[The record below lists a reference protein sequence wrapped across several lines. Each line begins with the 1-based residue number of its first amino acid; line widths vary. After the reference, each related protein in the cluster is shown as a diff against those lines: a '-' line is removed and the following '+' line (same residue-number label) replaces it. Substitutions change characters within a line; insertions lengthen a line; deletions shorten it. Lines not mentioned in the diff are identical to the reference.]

1 ERRPPSLARCA
12 LASTRGPRGGGAV
25 AESFQSVCRS
35 RTHGVRTKVRAP
47 QRLARETCGS
57 QARLGAGRHGK
68 IRGWLVLTLVQL
80 AGGVSEY
87 ILHPAPRQPLAC
99 RERRQRALDDGGGVR
114 LESPHRRLCIH
125 PTRSIVPRSR
135 GRPDL
140 PSARRRIHAVGDSMR
155 ASIMTA
161 RTSGQ
166 MTPRASVGG
175 GRRLAISWGDHLGS
189 LAQPGVHLTRALPER
204 GQRRIQKDLSRFQGQ
219 AQRAPPVIADLPA
232 SPRQREQDP
241 PFYLWVWVWHFRQYR
256 LRALQRFFRLQEVAP
271 RGSAIEVGF
280 AQPQQPRATLGE
292 RCVRT
297 SAEVLERGGV
307 LVAQPPDLATRIQ
320 RN

>member
-1 ERRPPSLARCA
+1 
-12 LASTRGPRGGGAV
+12 
-25 AESFQSVCRS
+25 
-35 RTHGVRTKVRAP
+35 
-47 QRLARETCGS
+47 
-57 QARLGAGRHGK
+57 
-68 IRGWLVLTLVQL
+68 
-80 AGGVSEY
+80 
-87 ILHPAPRQPLAC
+87 
-99 RERRQRALDDGGGVR
+99 
-114 LESPHRRLCIH
+114 
-125 PTRSIVPRSR
+125 
-135 GRPDL
+135 
-140 PSARRRIHAVGDSMR
+140 
-155 ASIMTA
+155 
-161 RTSGQ
+161 

-189 LAQPGVHLTRALPER
+189 LAQPGVHLPRALPEG
-204 GQRRIQKDLSRFQGQ
+204 GQRRIQKDLSRFRGQ

-256 LRALQRFFRLQEVAP
+256 LRALQRFFRLQGVAP

-307 LVAQPPDLATRIQ
+307 LVAQPPDLAMRIQ
-320 RN
+320 RNGAPAARLRVIEAYRPVGVRERLVQPALPSQDARCAIEPEHQLGAVVRIDTFTHSQRLLHI